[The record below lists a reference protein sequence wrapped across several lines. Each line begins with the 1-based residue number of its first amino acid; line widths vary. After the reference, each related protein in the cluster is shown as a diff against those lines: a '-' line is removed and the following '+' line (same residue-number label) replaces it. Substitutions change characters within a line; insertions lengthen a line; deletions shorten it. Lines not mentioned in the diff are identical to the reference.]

1 MDQSEIMNAGRLR
14 PAYTDAFK
22 LAVIRDY
29 FSSGL
34 SKRALGR
41 KYAIRSHGAV
51 NRWLQQFGYAL
62 PKSES
67 VNFENI
73 IAANLSKKKPS
84 KSAEPLSEQEQIRQ
98 LKRQLEDEQLRSEMY
113 LRMIEIAETEYKIP
127 VRKKPDTK

>member
-1 MDQSEIMNAGRLR
+1 MDQTDFMNADRLR
-14 PAYTDAFK
+14 SAYTDAFK
-22 LAVIRDY
+22 LAVIKDY

-34 SKRALGR
+34 SKRALCR
-41 KYAIRSHGAV
+41 KYTIRSQGAL
-51 NRWLQQFGYAL
+51 NRWLQQFGYAV
-62 PKSES
+62 PKPES

-73 IAANLSKKKPS
+73 IPANLSKKKPS
-84 KSAEPLSEQEQIRQ
+84 KNDEPLSAQEQIRQ